1 MGPDG
6 EILDLALSEAES
18 LLGHDVYL
26 YGRVYVCLSVL
37 LSTFPFPEKRYRI
50 RRKIPDPLLGPN

>member
-6 EILDLALSEAES
+6 EHLDLDLALSEAES

-26 YGRVYVCLSVL
+26 HGRVYVCLSKL
-37 LSTFPFPEKRYRI
+37 LSTFR
-50 RRKIPDPLLGPN
+50 D

>member
-37 LSTFPFPEKRYRI
+37 LSTFRE
-50 RRKIPDPLLGPN
+50 